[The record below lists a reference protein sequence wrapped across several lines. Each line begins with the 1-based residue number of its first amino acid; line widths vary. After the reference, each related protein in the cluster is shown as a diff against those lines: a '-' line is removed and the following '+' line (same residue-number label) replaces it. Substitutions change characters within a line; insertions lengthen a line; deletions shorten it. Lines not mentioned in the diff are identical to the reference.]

1 MIRGVYL
8 NTMNDDLSACKE
20 IYHEVFKEIATGN
33 NANIEEWNK
42 SGNTEDMAIYLLL
55 FNEDEIPVGTSRLIF
70 DFDGMFKF
78 DGLAVLSQ
86 FRKKGYGDF
95 IMHMMFD
102 KAYQSG
108 AHYLVSD
115 DIYHMPEYFEKYGF
129 VIENQRMILDLKKYF
144 NTHKCC
150 H

>member
-8 NTMNDDLSACKE
+8 NTMNDDLSECRK
-20 IYHEVFKEIATGN
+20 IYYQVFGKTN
-33 NANIEEWNK
+33 NDDMNAEQWRENDNI
-42 SGNTEDMAIYLLL
+42 EDMAIYLLL
-55 FNEDEIPVGTSRLIF
+55 YNENEVPVGAARLIF

-78 DGLAVLSQ
+78 DGLSVLPEY
-86 FRKKGYGDF
+86 RKKGYGDF

-115 DIYHMPEYFEKYGF
+115 DVAHMPEYFKKYGF
-129 VIENQRMILDLKKYF
+129 EIKNQRMILDLKAYF

>member
-1 MIRGVYL
+1 MIRGGYL
-8 NTMNDDLSACKE
+8 NTMNDDLTECKK
-20 IYHEVFKEIATGN
+20 IHQQVFGDDKMESGSWDAN
-33 NANIEEWNK
+33 DNA
-42 SGNTEDMAIYLLL
+42 EDMAIYLLL
-55 FNEDEIPVGTSRLIF
+55 FDENEVPVGTSRLIF

-78 DGLAVLSQ
+78 DGLSVLPD

-108 AHYLVSD
+108 AHYLISSD
-115 DIYHMPEYFEKYGF
+115 ICHMPEYFEKYGF
-129 VIENQRMILDLKKYF
+129 LVENQHLILDLKKYF

>member
-8 NTMNDDLSACKE
+8 NTMNDDLTACKR
-20 IYHEVFKEIATGN
+20 IHQEVFGSIDNVEAASWSAN
-33 NANIEEWNK
+33 DNA
-42 SGNTEDMAIYLLL
+42 EDMAIYLLL
-55 FNEDEIPVGTSRLIF
+55 FDENEIPVGTSRLIF

-78 DGLAVLSQ
+78 DGLSVLPA

-108 AHYLVSD
+108 AHYLVSND
-115 DIYHMPEYFEKYGF
+115 VCHMPEYFEKYGF
-129 VIENQRMILDLKKYF
+129 KIENQHLILDLKNYF